1 MARTWRITREDGE
14 DLGFAY
20 DCFVTGAVSLE
31 EFTGWLYRV
40 LQDTDD
46 FPPFLI
52 DLINVD
58 DADELRR
65 RVINVVGFLPSA
77 DLDRMQ
83 ERALEGIAYAR
94 FPDHRDD
101 SITRGDAFAA
111 LQQADEV
118 RRRFADFFPGLAIPH
133 DERAQNGQSQQR
145 RVRHWWL
152 AGSSERALI
161 VGEMPAIVR
170 ERTAAGQL
178 STCFEAN
185 AGLVLQIV
193 TNGERAMVML
203 LARSDGTGGHAINP
217 TATGSSAGYLLEN
230 GQEDEYA
237 DHDTVPLPT
246 AFALIEHIGVHGTP
260 PHQDWQTDY

>member
-20 DCFVTGAVSLE
+20 DCFLSGAVSLE
-31 EFTGWLYRV
+31 ELKEWLYRV

-46 FPPFLI
+46 VPQLLIGLI
-52 DLINVD
+52 DVD
-58 DADELRR
+58 DPHELIR
-65 RVINVVGFLPSA
+65 RVSDIVGFHPGA
-77 DLDRMQ
+77 DLSRMQ
-83 ERALEGIAYAR
+83 ENALEGIAYAR

-101 SITRGDAFAA
+101 SVTRGEAFTA
-111 LQQADEV
+111 LQQAEDV

-170 ERTAAGQL
+170 ERMPAGQL
-178 STCFEAN
+178 STCFEAD
-185 AGLVLQIV
+185 AGRVLQIV

-203 LARSDGTGGHAINP
+203 LAGSDGTGGHAIDP

-237 DHDTVPLPT
+237 DHDTVPSRRRSP
-246 AFALIEHIGVHGTP
+246 
-260 PHQDWQTDY
+260 